1 MKKRLSKKGLIITSA
16 ITTVLSGAMIVGTC
30 VAYKYC
36 SLLDVFFSSSDYSA
50 TEAEKILCEDVVKEG
65 AVLLKNEDSALP
77 LKSEERK
84 VALFG
89 QDSVDFVYGGS
100 GSGSV
105 DTSLAPNAKKAF
117 ENAGFKVN
125 STLWDFYNKGA
136 GSSYRKETPNEAGHG
151 TFAVN
156 EVPSNAYTTDVLN
169 SLNDDFAVCFIGRS
183 GGESADLPIS
193 KLASGYKYLEIDK
206 K

>member
-16 ITTVLSGAMIVGTC
+16 ITAVLSGAMIVGTC
-30 VAYKYC
+30 VAYKYG

-105 DTSLAPNAKKAF
+105 DTSLAPNTKKHLKA
-117 ENAGFKVN
+117 
-125 STLWDFYNKGA
+125 L
-136 GSSYRKETPNEAGHG
+136 
-151 TFAVN
+151 
-156 EVPSNAYTTDVLN
+156 
-169 SLNDDFAVCFIGRS
+169 
-183 GGESADLPIS
+183 DL
-193 KLASGYKYLEIDK
+193 K
-206 K
+206 